1 MWNRFR
7 STTNDQ
13 RQRQRPTTNDQRP
26 TTNDQRPTTN
36 DQRPTTKAG
45 IVRSPSMAVSPFT
58 LAPATPADVPLILTL
73 IRELAEY
80 ERLGHEARAT
90 DPLLHDALFGP
101 SPVAHSVI
109 ARSDDGTPAGFAL
122 YFFSFSTFVGRP
134 GPYLE
139 DLFVR
144 PEFRKRGLGRLLL
157 AHLARVAVDRGCG
170 RMEWSV

>member
-1 MWNRFR
+1 
-7 STTNDQ
+7 
-13 RQRQRPTTNDQRP
+13 
-26 TTNDQRPTTN
+26 
-36 DQRPTTKAG
+36 
-45 IVRSPSMAVSPFT
+45 MAVSPFT
-58 LAPATPADVPLILTL
+58 IAPATPADVPLILTL

-80 ERLGHEARAT
+80 ERLAHEARAT

-109 ARSDDGTPAGFAL
+109 ARSKDGTPAGFAL

-134 GPYLE
+134 GLYVE

-170 RMEWSV
+170 RMEWSVLNWNETALRVYRAIGAQPMDEWTVQRLTGEALERLAATAESRIAGSNC

>member
-1 MWNRFR
+1 
-7 STTNDQ
+7 
-13 RQRQRPTTNDQRP
+13 
-26 TTNDQRPTTN
+26 
-36 DQRPTTKAG
+36 
-45 IVRSPSMAVSPFT
+45 MAASPFT
-58 LAPATPADVPLILTL
+58 IAPATPADVPLILTL

-80 ERLGHEARAT
+80 ERLAHEARAT

-109 ARSDDGTPAGFAL
+109 ARGEHGTPAGFAL

-134 GPYLE
+134 GLYLE

-144 PEFRKRGLGRLLL
+144 PDFRKRGLGRLLL

-170 RMEWSV
+170 RMEWSVLDWNETALRVYRAIGAQAMDEWTVQRLTGEALERLAATAESRIADSNC